1 MYRTIAL
8 PPATAWHQRAG
19 QSRPYTPS
27 VAPALTGIVLVVALI
42 LVAAASLG
50 LVIGLFRVT
59 RRPPAQ

>member
-1 MYRTIAL
+1 VF
-8 PPATAWHQRAG
+8 G
-19 QSRPYTPS
+19 
-27 VAPALTGIVLVVALI
+27 GIVLVVALV

>member
-1 MYRTIAL
+1 MYGTIAL
-8 PPATAWHQRAG
+8 PQATAWHQRVRQG
-19 QSRPYTPS
+19 RPYTPS
-27 VAPALTGIVLVVALI
+27 VAPVLTGIVLVVALV